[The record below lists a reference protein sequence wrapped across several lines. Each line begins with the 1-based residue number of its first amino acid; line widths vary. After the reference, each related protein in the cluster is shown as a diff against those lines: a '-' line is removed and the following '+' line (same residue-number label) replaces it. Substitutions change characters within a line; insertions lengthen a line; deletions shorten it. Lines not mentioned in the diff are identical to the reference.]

1 MQNFDEIVS
10 IVKHRFKNQTSIPLH
25 EPCFIGNEK
34 KYLNSC
40 IDSSYVSSVG
50 EFVSS
55 LEKEISSYTGS
66 NYGIAT
72 VNGTSALSIALKAV
86 GVKETDEVITQAL
99 TFVAT
104 ANAIVYNGAKPIFVD
119 VDIDTMGLSPIAL
132 ENFLIENAIIRENH
146 CYNKISGNKISA
158 CVPMHTFGFPARIE
172 EIVSICKKWFIPI
185 IEDSAEALGSYK
197 NSKHM
202 GVFGDVGV
210 FSFNGNKIITSG
222 GGGAII
228 TNDKTKATWIKH
240 VTTTAKTA
248 HPFNYYHDELGYNYR
263 MPNLNAALLSAQL
276 EKLDKFLIN
285 KRETALYYKDAFKV
299 IGIKLKWETAGSRAN
314 FWLNC
319 LEMENKKDR
328 DQFLEFSNSKGIM
341 TRPIWTL
348 MFDLPMYKDCIM
360 DSQKNARFLAD
371 RIVNIP
377 SGINL
382 DFLKL

>member
-1 MQNFDEIVS
+1 MKNFNEIVS
-10 IVKHRFKNQTSIPLH
+10 IVKHRFKNQNSIPLH
-25 EPCFIGNEK
+25 EPCFTGNEK

-55 LEKEISSYTGS
+55 LEKEVFSYTGS

-185 IEDSAEALGSYK
+185 VEDSAEALGSYK
-197 NSKHM
+197 KNKHM
-202 GVFGDVGV
+202 GTFGDIGV

-228 TNDKTKATWIKH
+228 TNDKDKATWIKH
-240 VTTTAKTA
+240 VTTTAKTP

-276 EKLDKFLIN
+276 ENLNKFLIN
-285 KRETALYYKDAFKV
+285 KRETALYYKNEFNA
-299 IGIKLKWETAGSRAN
+299 IGIKFKWETPGSKAN

-328 DQFLEFSNSKGIM
+328 DNFLKFSNAKGVM
-341 TRPIWTL
+341 TRPIWNL
-348 MFDLPMYKDCIM
+348 MFDLPMYEDCLR

-371 RIVNIP
+371 RILNIP
-377 SGINL
+377 SGIIN
-382 DFLKL
+382 

>member
-119 VDIDTMGLSPIAL
+119 VDIDTMGLSPTAL

-276 EKLDKFLIN
+276 ENLDKFLIN
-285 KRETALYYKDAFKV
+285 KRETALYYKDAFKA

-328 DQFLEFSNSKGIM
+328 DQFLDFSNAKGIM

>member
-1 MQNFDEIVS
+1 MQNFDDIVS
-10 IVKHRFKNQTSIPLH
+10 IVKHRFKNQNSIYLH

-40 IDSSYVSSVG
+40 IDSSYVSSIG

-66 NYGIAT
+66 NYGIAM

-104 ANAIVYNGAKPIFVD
+104 ANAIVYNGANPIFVD
-119 VDIDTMGLSPIAL
+119 VDIDTMGLSPTAL
-132 ENFLIENAIIRENH
+132 ENFLIDNAIVRENH

-158 CVPMHTFGFPARIE
+158 CLPMHTFGFPARIE

-185 IEDSAEALGSYK
+185 VEDAAEALGSYK
-197 NSKHM
+197 NNKHM
-202 GVFGDVGV
+202 GAFGDVGV

-240 VTTTAKTA
+240 VTTTAKKS

-276 EKLDKFLIN
+276 EKLDEFLIN
-285 KRETALYYKDAFKV
+285 KRETALYYKNAFNA

-319 LEMENKKDR
+319 LEMENKKYR
-328 DQFLEFSNSKGIM
+328 DQFLNFSNAKGIM
-341 TRPIWTL
+341 TRPIWNL

-377 SGINL
+377 SGINP
-382 DFLKL
+382 DFLNL